1 MKKNAYVIDFTAH
14 TPTLTLTAAFADAAN
29 NPESDEYALLCQ
41 FQRDFP
47 NLRIVRKTHATP
59 TLYRNSDGT
68 KTARNKHN
76 NLTYERMERFMNAL
90 PDSAE
95 YIEAYKKN
103 REIAEAM
110 CASPYSAV
118 SAWFMKQFPQFRS
131 NPLFYLDNKPKVI
144 PYSTVLEMAKAKKSP
159 SVVKIEGEVKKD
171 A

>member
-1 MKKNAYVIDFTAH
+1 MKKYSFSVVSQ
-14 TPTLTLTAAFADAAN
+14 TLTMSAAFEKAMIEN
-29 NPESDEYALLCQ
+29 RESEENKLYMRL
-41 FQRDFP
+41 REDFP
-47 NLRIVRKTHATP
+47 NLIVKRATHATP

-90 PDSAE
+90 PDGAE

-118 SAWFMKQFPQFRS
+118 SAWFMKQFPKFRS
-131 NPLFYLDNKPKVI
+131 NPLFYLDNSPKVI
-144 PYSTVLEMAKAKKSP
+144 DFSTVLAKAKAKETP
-159 SVVKIEGEVKKD
+159 SVNEAEGEIKKD

>member
-1 MKKNAYVIDFTAH
+1 MKKYSFSVVSQ
-14 TPTLTLTAAFADAAN
+14 TLTMSAAFEKAMIEN
-29 NPESDEYALLCQ
+29 RESEENKLYMRL
-41 FQRDFP
+41 REDFP
-47 NLRIVRKTHATP
+47 NLIVKRATHATP

-90 PDSAE
+90 PDGAE
-95 YIEAYKKN
+95 YLAAY
-103 REIAEAM
+103 RELRGKAEDM
-110 CASPYSAV
+110 CASPYAAV

-144 PYSTVLEMAKAKKSP
+144 PISAIIEAAKAKKSP
-159 SVVKIEGEVKKD
+159 SVDAAEGEVKKD

>member
-1 MKKNAYVIDFTAH
+1 MKNYVFSVVSQ
-14 TPTLTLTAAFADAAN
+14 TLTMSAAFEKAMI
-29 NPESDEYALLCQ
+29 ESRESEEYKFYMRL
-41 FQRDFP
+41 REDFP
-47 NLRIVRKTHATP
+47 NLRVVRKTHKTP
-59 TLYRNSDGT
+59 THYNNSDGT

-90 PDSAE
+90 PDGAE
-95 YIEAYKKN
+95 YLTAYWEL
-103 REIAEAM
+103 REKAEEM
-110 CASPYSAV
+110 CASPYAAV

-144 PYSTVLEMAKAKKSP
+144 PYSAVLEMAKAKKSP

>member
-1 MKKNAYVIDFTAH
+1 MKNYVFSVVSQ
-14 TPTLTLTAAFADAAN
+14 TLTMSAAFEKAMI
-29 NPESDEYALLCQ
+29 ESRESEEYKFYMRL
-41 FQRDFP
+41 REDFP
-47 NLRIVRKTHATP
+47 NLRVVRKTHKTP
-59 TLYRNSDGT
+59 THYNNSDGT

-90 PDSAE
+90 PDGAE
-95 YIEAYKKN
+95 YLAAY
-103 REIAEAM
+103 RELRGKAEDM
-110 CASPYSAV
+110 CASPYAAV

-144 PYSTVLEMAKAKKSP
+144 PYSAVLEMAKAKKSP